1 MLEEKSI
8 ISVRPCEEWNVRK
21 LWCRWLIGRGRQVD
35 GRRHTEDDNVPGQRG
50 HHGHSDLLLM
60 EDVGVSDGVCLSDLA
75 LY

>member
-21 LWCRWLIGRGRQVD
+21 LWSRWLIGGERQVD

-50 HHGHSDLLLM
+50 HHGDSDLLLM